1 MSRNVGRNDPC
12 PCGSGKKYKKCC
24 APKETHEPLIPPSLL
39 TGTSYD
45 DYFQVIPL
53 LGVYGEKVLRFEKD
67 GRELKK
73 AVSRFEKKFRPGKK
87 GGLTDSFFMSWMHFD
102 FRFGESRET
111 IAERFLKDPL
121 TAQLMEP
128 GPSLVRELSLSYFSF
143 YEIIKS
149 GPKAVT
155 VDELVT
161 GRQFMVIDIPEL
173 YEIDP
178 VPGEIFF
185 SRLVGPQHRAI
196 FFTTP
201 YIFGPEARTQ
211 FERALRIQEEEFR
224 LSPAASR
231 FPPERHFAE
240 SQKELALF
248 WAEYILQGKNLRP
261 EESSLFRDEPPGRYP
276 RLFNTDGEEL
286 AFAEIHFR
294 IKDEPALRKRLA
306 SLKSYEYDKKDGSW
320 VWMKPGSRKD
330 PDAPRT
336 VLGSF
341 TIKENHL
348 VAETNSRERAAR
360 LRSQLKDQLGG
371 LIAYDKTLWR
381 DTDDMPELSPE
392 EIEAERRESE
402 ELNSRPEVQ
411 ELIRKHLERHYF
423 KEWPRMKIPALG
435 GLTPL
440 QAAKTE
446 SGRAKLKALLDD
458 FDRTQEA
465 RTSARPRVDFDR
477 LRRLLGLPPKAN

>member
-1 MSRNVGRNDPC
+1 MSRKVGRNDPC

-24 APKETHEPLIPPSLL
+24 GLKETHEPLIPPSLL
-39 TGTSYD
+39 TGTSSD
-45 DYFQVIPL
+45 DYLQVIPL
-53 LGVYGEKVLRFEKD
+53 LGMYGEKILRFEKD
-67 GRELKK
+67 GGELKK
-73 AVSRFEKKFRPGKK
+73 AVSRFEKKFRPGKI

-111 IAERFLKDPL
+111 IAERFLEDPL

-143 YEIIKS
+143 YEIIES

-155 VDELVT
+155 VEELVT
-161 GRQFMVIDIPEL
+161 GRQFTVYHLLEL

-185 SRLVGPQHRAI
+185 ARLVGPKHRAI

-224 LSPAASR
+224 RSPSASR
-231 FPPERHFAE
+231 FPSERHFAE
-240 SQKELALF
+240 SQKEAALF
-248 WAEYILQGKNLRP
+248 WGEYILRGKNLGP
-261 EESSLFRDEPPGRYP
+261 QEPILFPDEPPGPYP

-286 AFAEIHFR
+286 VFAKIYFR

-306 SLKSYEYDKKDGSW
+306 LLKCYEYDKNDGSW

-330 PDAPRT
+330 PDAGRT

-341 TIKENHL
+341 TIKENQL
-348 VAETNSRERAAR
+348 VAETNSRQRSAR

-381 DTDDMPELSPE
+381 DPDDMPELSPE
-392 EIEAERRESE
+392 EIEAKRRESE

-411 ELIRKHLERHYF
+411 ELIRKQLERHYF
-423 KEWPRMKIPALG
+423 KEWPKMKIPALG

-446 SGRAKLKALLDD
+446 SGRAKLKALLDA
-458 FDRTQEA
+458 FDEMQEA
-465 RTSARPRVDFDR
+465 RTPTRPKVDFDR
-477 LRRLLGLPPKAN
+477 LRRMLGLPPKAN